1 MLFRSDNFAWGMAP
15 LPANA
20 EGGAG
25 ASYAF
30 LEQIWVPAGAANLDA
45 AKQFVAFMYS
55 DAAADIFL
63 KGGAV
68 QPINGITDKLE
79 GDNLMFYSIYENG
92 ANAVVG
98 IFSAYESV
106 PGLGT
111 NREEYFDPINNLI
124 NGTTTKD
131 EWVARFKEATDLMR
145 ENLL

>member
-1 MLFRSDNFAWGMAP
+1 
-15 LPANA
+15 
-20 EGGAG
+20 
-25 ASYAF
+25 
-30 LEQIWVPAGAANLDA
+30 
-45 AKQFVAFMYS
+45 MYS

-98 IFSAYESV
+98 IFSSYNAV
-106 PGLGT
+106 AGTVGT
-111 NREEYFDPINNLI
+111 NREEFFDPVNDLVSGN
-124 NGTTTKD
+124 TTKD
-131 EWVARFKEATDLMR
+131 QWVARFKEASDLMR